1 MSNRATHVNRRQ
13 AGIAVIA
20 LTVLA
25 LTSACGDK
33 DYAAS
38 GDQVQPAGQ
47 GASDNGSGYGAGAEA
62 GKDGGYGAAGGA
74 AAGGPGAAAK
84 TLALKEAPGLGK
96 VVTDGQGLTLY
107 RFDKDT
113 PKPPKSA
120 CDGDCAS
127 TWPPVPADDAKA
139 TTGINAADLGSVTR
153 SDGSK
158 QLTLGGWPVYRYA
171 KDTAPGDTKG
181 QGVGGTWFAL
191 AADGGKAG
199 EAAAEKQPEADEAP
213 AEEAS
218 EAAAPGADVSVAENG
233 QLGKIIVDGKGR
245 TLYRFTKDSAWPM
258 KFACTGA
265 CLDTWKPAEPADKD
279 KIEGVPAKLITTVKR
294 PDGTEQLAVDCWPMY
309 LFKGDK
315 APGDVNGQGVKGT
328 WFVVGPDGKKITKS
342 AAAPGSSY

>member
-1 MSNRATHVNRRQ
+1 MNTRAASVNRRQ
-13 AGIAVIA
+13 AGIALTA

-25 LTSACGDK
+25 LTTACGGK
-33 DYAAS
+33 DYASSAA
-38 GDQVQPAGQ
+38 DDRVQPAGQ
-47 GASDNGSGYGAGAEA
+47 GTSDNGSGYGPGSDKAGEYGEDA
-62 GKDGGYGAAGGA
+62 GGGA
-74 AAGGPGAAAK
+74 AAGGLGAAAK
-84 TLALKEAPGLGK
+84 TLAVKEAPGLGK
-96 VVTDGQGLTLY
+96 VVTDGKGLTLY

-113 PKPPKSA
+113 AKPPKSNCA
-120 CDGDCAS
+120 GDCAS
-127 TWPPVPADDAKA
+127 TWPPVPAADAKA
-139 TTGINAADLGSVTR
+139 ATGINAADLGSVTR
-153 SDGSK
+153 ADGGK

-199 EAAAEKQPEADEAP
+199 EAAPEKPP
-213 AEEAS
+213 
-218 EAAAPGADVSVAENG
+218 AAPEADVSVADNPR
-233 QLGKIIVDGKGR
+233 LGKLLVDGEGR
-245 TLYRFTKDSAWPM
+245 TLYRFTKDSPWPM

-265 CLDTWKPAEPADKD
+265 CLDTWKPAKPADKS

-328 WFVVGPDGKKITKS
+328 WFAVGPDGEKITKS
-342 AAAPGSSY
+342 AEAAPSAY

>member
-1 MSNRATHVNRRQ
+1 MSNRAAPVNRRQ
-13 AGIAVIA
+13 AGIALTA
-20 LTVLA
+20 LTVLS
-25 LTSACGDK
+25 LTAACGDK
-33 DYAAS
+33 DYGAAGS
-38 GDQVQPAGQ
+38 DQVQPAGQ
-47 GASDNGSGYGAGAEA
+47 GTSDNGYGSGAA
-62 GKDGGYGAAGGA
+62 KDGGYGDDAAGGA
-74 AAGGPGAAAK
+74 AAGGLGAAAK
-84 TLALKEAPGLGK
+84 SLALKEAPGLGK

-139 TTGINAADLGSVTR
+139 TAGINAADLGSVTR

-171 KDTAPGDTKG
+171 KDNAPGDTKG
-181 QGVGGTWFAL
+181 QDVGGVWHAL

-199 EAAAEKQPEADEAP
+199 EAAAKEPPKADEEPAAP
-213 AEEAS
+213 P
-218 EAAAPGADVSVAENG
+218 AAAEPKADVSVADNA

-245 TLYRFTKDSAWPM
+245 TLYRFTKDSPWPM
-258 KFACTGA
+258 KFACVGA

-294 PDGTEQLAVDCWPMY
+294 PDGTKQLAVDCWPMY

-328 WFVVGPDGKKITKS
+328 WFAVGADGKKITKS
-342 AAAPGSSY
+342 AGSPSAY